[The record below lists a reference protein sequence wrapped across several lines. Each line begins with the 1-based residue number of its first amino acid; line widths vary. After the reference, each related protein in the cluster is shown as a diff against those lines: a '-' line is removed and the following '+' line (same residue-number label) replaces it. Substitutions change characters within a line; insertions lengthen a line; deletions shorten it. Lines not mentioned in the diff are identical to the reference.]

1 MALTKIGSI
10 GINTGIAFAGV
21 TTIAT
26 LNGSDA
32 VLSVGG
38 TVNFVSDVSIGGTVS
53 IAGTLT
59 YEDVTNVDAV
69 GLITAR
75 DGIKVGSGIT
85 LSVDGDIFAT
95 CVSTATKFVG
105 DGSEL
110 TGVASTENIRTNT
123 NATFLQNVSVVG
135 TSTHTGQITANDH
148 INLATGKKLSM
159 ASDVFKIY
167 HSTNAAIINESGDL
181 LINQSVASKDLKVS
195 TGSGPTERVKIEPTG
210 NINIANN
217 VNVVGV
223 STFND
228 NVNVIRI
235 NDTQVGGY
243 RNMVTNGDCLISQRY
258 LDNSNTGYV
267 GTVDMFRTSTPS
279 AMNATKQRVADAP
292 AGTGLYYS
300 FKMTNGSSTYSAETN
315 AKTIYFQLNSLE
327 GYKTRMLSWGTSSA
341 RPVTLSFYV
350 KSSQTGTFAVAIGN
364 NTGEGYPSGTTRT
377 FISSYTVSSANTWER
392 KTITFEG
399 DTSGTWVGIGT
410 GGSLCVIWDLGSGGN
425 YQGAS
430 TGSWQSSSNHRFSG
444 AKSLGDT
451 ANATWQI
458 TGIQLEIGRQ
468 ATDFEHKDYDDV
480 LNECRRHFQT
490 WYWGDMNGTNTVN
503 NNVSGGVDNNAAT
516 LIATGGVYDSDDVH
530 VSAELCPNMRAATPA
545 VVDFTNVKVMQG
557 GHYIDDS
564 TYVQGQYSSRDRM
577 NLHIDN
583 EGSLTGGYAAALV
596 LEDST
601 SIFSI
606 SCEI

>member
-85 LSVDGDIFAT
+85 LSVDGDIFAAG
-95 CVSTATKFVG
+95 VSTATKFVG

-243 RNMVTNGDCLISQRY
+243 RNMVTNGDCLISQRH
-258 LDNSNTGYV
+258 LDNSNTGEV
-267 GTVDMFRTSTPS
+267 GVIDMFRASTPG
-279 AMNATKQRVADAP
+279 AMSATKQRVADAP

-377 FISSYTVSSANTWER
+377 FISSYTVSSASTWER

-430 TGSWQSSSNHRFSG
+430 TGSWQSSSNFRFSG

-451 ANATWQI
+451 ASATWQI

-516 LIATGGVYDSDDVH
+516 LIATGGVYDSDDIH
-530 VSAELCPNMRAATPA
+530 VSAELCPNMRTARPN
-545 VVDFTNVKVMQG
+545 VNDFTNVKVMQG

>member
-1 MALTKIGSI
+1 MSRIRTNLITNRMANGAPTVSHGLVIS
-10 GINTGIAFAGV
+10 GV
-21 TTIAT
+21 TTAT
-26 LNGSDA
+26 TLDLNGDI
-32 VLSVGG
+32 
-38 TVNFVSDVSIGGTVS
+38 DVDGHTNLDNVS
-53 IAGTLT
+53 IAG
-59 YEDVTNVDAV
+59 
-69 GLITAR
+69 
-75 DGIKVGSGIT
+75 
-85 LSVDGDIFAT
+85 
-95 CVSTATKFVG
+95 VSTFTGTISANNHI
-105 DGSEL
+105 EL
-110 TGVASTENIRTNT
+110 AS
-123 NATFLQNVSVVG
+123 
-135 TSTHTGQITANDH
+135 
-148 INLATGKKLSM
+148 GKKLSM
-159 ASDVFKIY
+159 AGDVFKIY

-181 LINQSVASKDLKVS
+181 LINQNVASKDLKVS

-243 RNMVTNGDCLISQRY
+243 RNMITNGDCIISQRY
-258 LDNSNTGYV
+258 LDTSNAGYV
-267 GTVDMFRTSTPS
+267 GTVDMFRTSTPGGMS
-279 AMNATKQRVADAP
+279 ATKQRVADAP

-300 FKMTNGSSTYSAETN
+300 LKVTNGGSAYSVPSN
-315 AKTIYFQLNSLE
+315 SNTIFHQLNSLE

-364 NTGEGYPSGTTRT
+364 NTGGAYYEGTSRT

-430 TGSWQSSSNHRFSG
+430 TGSWQSSSNFRFSG

-451 ANATWQI
+451 ASATWQI
-458 TGIQLEIGRQ
+458 TGVQLEIGRQ
-468 ATDFEHKDYDDV
+468 ATDFEHKDYDDI

-490 WYWGDMNGTNTVN
+490 WYYGDMNGTNAVN

-516 LIATGGVYDSDDVH
+516 YIATGTVYDDDDIH
-530 VSAELCPNMRAATPA
+530 VSAELCPNMRAATPQ
-545 VVDFTNVKVMQG
+545 VVDFANMKCSSGV
-557 GHYIDDS
+557 YIDDS

-583 EGSLTGGYAAALV
+583 QGGLTAGYAAALV
-596 LEDST
+596 LEDDT
-601 SIFSI
+601 SKFSI

>member
-26 LNGSDA
+26 LNGSDS

-95 CVSTATKFVG
+95 GVSTATKFVG

-181 LINQSVASKDLKVS
+181 MINQNVASKDLKVS

-243 RNMVTNGDCLISQRY
+243 RNMITNGDCLISQRY
-258 LDNSNTGYV
+258 LDTSNTGYV
-267 GTVDMFRTSTPS
+267 GTVDMFRTSTPG
-279 AMNATKQRVADAP
+279 AMSATKQRVADAP

-300 FKMTNGSSTYSAETN
+300 LKVTNGGSTYSVSSN
-315 AKTIYFQLNSLE
+315 SQTIFHQLNSLE

-364 NTGEGYPSGTTRT
+364 NTGEAYYQGTSRT

-410 GGSLCVIWDLGSGGN
+410 GGSLSVIWDLGSGGN

-430 TGSWQSSSNHRFSG
+430 TGSWQSSSNFRFSG

-451 ANATWQI
+451 ASATWQI
-458 TGIQLEIGRQ
+458 TGVQLEIGRQ

-490 WYWGDMNGTNTVN
+490 WYYGDMNGTNSYADNFT
-503 NNVSGGVDNNAAT
+503 GGADNNAAT
-516 LIATGGVYDSDDVH
+516 LIATGFCHDADDIH
-530 VSAELCPNMRAATPA
+530 VSAEFCPNMRSRAAA
-545 VVDFTNVKVMQG
+545 VVDFTDMRCISGGTVYDNV
-557 GHYIDDS
+557 
-564 TYVQGQYSSRDRM
+564 TYVQGNYSSRDRM

-583 EGSLTGGYAAALV
+583 EGGMTSGDGAALI
-596 LEDST
+596 LKNSG
-601 SIFSI
+601 SKLSI